1 MSKPNM
7 QFSKIRLSRRSFLK
21 ASAASAGWLMLPGL
35 GMHPSWAQDTRVLRV
50 RDYGDPQSLDPGIAS
65 NLYEE
70 HVNAAVHNKLIA
82 YKPGTKWEWQLEA
95 AQSIE
100 QVDPTHIKFVLKPG
114 ITFTNG
120 FGEMTAEDVKFSYER
135 IIDPELKSPIKGDW
149 ATLASVDVTDR
160 YSGVI
165 VLSKPFQPLWMTTL
179 PYMGGNIVSKKAI
192 EAAGGKFAAMPSCFS
207 GPYVIKEREPKQ
219 RTVLAKNPEWK
230 GTPPAFDEI
239 HIFPIDDEKTAEMG
253 FEAGDLDYTR
263 VSMSSF
269 KNLKKKP
276 PKNSVV
282 EKYPSLYY
290 VWLGMNMEHPKLSDE
305 RVRRAVQYAV
315 DIPSI
320 LEAAYDGVADPAT
333 GFVPPGLVGHR
344 PDTLVPFKADFAKAK
359 ALLAEAGYP
368 DGIDLDLEVR
378 NKAVY
383 IAAGQVIQAVAA
395 QAGIRMTL
403 NLHDSGSFWSLG
415 DESKGDRWKK
425 LQLVLNRFSSA
436 PDPHYAAQWFTKEQV
451 GVWNWERFKNPEYNQ
466 LYEKALAEGDLSK
479 RDQMYR
485 RMQELMEAS
494 GAYRFITHEAVPV
507 IYTDRINPALR
518 PDGMPLLRYFT
529 TA

>member
-21 ASAASAGWLMLPGL
+21 TSAATAGWLMLPGL

-82 YKPGTKWEWQLEA
+82 YKPGNKWEWQLEA
-95 AQSIE
+95 ARSIE
-100 QVDPTHIKFVLKPG
+100 QMDPTHITFELKPG

-149 ATLASVDVTDR
+149 ATLASVDVTDK

-179 PYMGGNIVSKKAI
+179 PYMGGNIVSKKAV

-207 GPYVIKEREPKQ
+207 GPYIIKEREPKQ
-219 RTVLAKNPEWK
+219 RTVLARNPEWK
-230 GTPPAFDEI
+230 GAPAGFDEI

-263 VSMSSF
+263 VSMSSY
-269 KNLKKKP
+269 KNLKKTP

-320 LEAAYDGVADPAT
+320 LAAAYDGVADPAT
-333 GFVPPGLVGHR
+333 GYVPPGLVGHR
-344 PDTLVPFKADFAKAK
+344 PDTLVPPNA
-359 ALLAEAGYP
+359 
-368 DGIDLDLEVR
+368 
-378 NKAVY
+378 
-383 IAAGQVIQAVAA
+383 
-395 QAGIRMTL
+395 
-403 NLHDSGSFWSLG
+403 
-415 DESKGDRWKK
+415 
-425 LQLVLNRFSSA
+425 
-436 PDPHYAAQWFTKEQV
+436 
-451 GVWNWERFKNPEYNQ
+451 
-466 LYEKALAEGDLSK
+466 
-479 RDQMYR
+479 
-485 RMQELMEAS
+485 
-494 GAYRFITHEAVPV
+494 
-507 IYTDRINPALR
+507 
-518 PDGMPLLRYFT
+518 
-529 TA
+529 

>member
-7 QFSKIRLSRRSFLK
+7 QYSKIRLSRRSFLK
-21 ASAASAGWLMLPGL
+21 ASAVSAGWLMLPGM
-35 GMHPSWAQDTRVLRV
+35 GMHPSWAGETRILRV
-50 RDYGDPQSLDPGIAS
+50 RDYGDPQSLDPGISS

-82 YKPGTKWEWQLEA
+82 YKPGNQWEWQLEA
-95 AQSIE
+95 ARSIE
-100 QVDPTHIKFVLKPG
+100 QLDPTHIKFVLKPG

-149 ATLASVDVTDR
+149 ATLASVDVTDK
-160 YSGVI
+160 YSGII

-179 PYMGGNIVSKKAI
+179 PYMGGNIVSKKAV
-192 EAAGGKFAAMPSCFS
+192 EAAGGKFAAMPTCFS

-219 RTVLAKNPEWK
+219 RTVLARNPEWK
-230 GTPPAFDEI
+230 GTPADFDEI

-263 VSMSSF
+263 ISMSSY
-269 KNLKKKP
+269 KNMKKKP

-466 LYEKALAEGDLSK
+466 LYEQALAEADKDK

-494 GAYRFITHEAVPV
+494 GAYCFITHEAIPV
-507 IYTDRINPALR
+507 VYTNRIVPALR